1 MMQLGR
7 YERTILPQLESSG
20 LELLRGV
27 ACLQPRYDSVMTTS
41 KRTNTVFSP
50 TGPHRRLNPL
60 TGEYVL
66 VSPQRTQRPW
76 QGKVDTPSRDAR
88 PEYDPACY
96 LCPGNTR
103 AGDAQNP
110 DYQNTFVFTNDFAAL
125 LPDMPEEHSRGDP
138 LFQGESAGGLCRVIC
153 FSPRHDLTLAEMDV
167 SAIRKVV
174 DLWGAQVSELGE
186 RYRWVQLFESK
197 GAIVGASNPH
207 PHGQVWA
214 SDFLPNEALRE
225 DGEQKRYFEQHGSSL
240 LVDYADRERSLGE
253 RLVAEN
259 DYWLVVVPY
268 WAYWPF
274 ETLVLP
280 KRHVLRLPDLTD
292 DERDALAD
300 ILKTMMVRFDNLF
313 ETSFPYCS
321 GWHGA
326 PTGDVGDVQHWQ
338 LHAHY
343 YPPLLRSASV
353 QKFVASYEWLAE
365 AQRDLT
371 AEGAAARLRELPVR
385 HYTHD

>member
-1 MMQLGR
+1 M
-7 YERTILPQLESSG
+7 S
-20 LELLRGV
+20 
-27 ACLQPRYDSVMTTS
+27 D
-41 KRTNTVFSP
+41 VFLSDR
-50 TGPHRRLNPL
+50 PHRRLNPL

-76 QGKVDTPSRDAR
+76 QGKVDTPNRDAR

-96 LCPGNTR
+96 LCPGNAR

-110 DYQNTFVFTNDFAAL
+110 HYQDTFVFTNDFAAL
-125 LPDMPEEHSRGDP
+125 LPDTLGARHTVHHTALHMADP

-153 FSPRHDLTLAEMDV
+153 FSPRHDLTLAEMDKA
-167 SAIRKVV
+167 AIRKVV
-174 DLWGAQVSELGE
+174 DLWGAQVTELGE

-214 SDFLPNEALRE
+214 SDFLPNEAHVE
-225 DGEQKRYFEQHGSSL
+225 DAQQKRYFDAHGSPL
-240 LVDYADRERSLGE
+240 LVDYVVRERALGD
-253 RLVAEN
+253 RIVVEN
-259 DYWLVVVPY
+259 EHWLVIVPY

-280 KRHVLRLPDLTD
+280 KRHVLRLPDLTEG
-292 DERDALAD
+292 ERDALAA
-300 ILKTMMVRFDNLF
+300 ILKDMLGRFDNLF

-326 PTGDVGDVQHWQ
+326 PTGDAGDVQCWQ

-371 AEGAAARLRELPVR
+371 AETAAARLRELPAQ
-385 HYTHD
+385 HYAQR

>member
-1 MMQLGR
+1 
-7 YERTILPQLESSG
+7 
-20 LELLRGV
+20 
-27 ACLQPRYDSVMTTS
+27 MTPDQQTD
-41 KRTNTVFSP
+41 VFTP

-60 TGEYVL
+60 TGDYVL
-66 VSPQRTQRPW
+66 VSPQRNRRPW
-76 QGKVDTPSRDAR
+76 QGKVDAPSRNER
-88 PEYDPACY
+88 PKYDPECY
-96 LCPGNTR
+96 LCPGNER
-103 AGDAQNP
+103 AGDARNP
-110 DYQNTFVFTNDFAAL
+110 EYRDTFVFTNDFAAL
-125 LPDMPEEHSRGDP
+125 LPETPEERSVDNP
-138 LFQGESAGGLCRVIC
+138 LFQGESVQGLCRVIC

-174 DLWGAQVSELGE
+174 ALWGEQVAELSKH
-186 RYRWVQLFESK
+186 YRWVQIFESK

-207 PHGQVWA
+207 PHGQIWA
-214 SDFLPNEALRE
+214 SDFLPNEAQVE
-225 DGEQKRYFEQHGSSL
+225 DTQQKRYFEQYGSPL
-240 LVDYADRERSLGE
+240 LADYTQRERNLGE
-253 RLVAEN
+253 RIVAEN
-259 DYWLVVVPY
+259 EHWLVVVPY

-292 DERDALAD
+292 DEQGALAD
-300 ILKTMMVRFDNLF
+300 ILKIMLVRFDNLF

-326 PTGDVGDVQHWQ
+326 PTGAVKNVQHWQ

-371 AEGAAARLRELPVR
+371 PEDAAARLRALPAQR
-385 HYTHD
+385 YPG